1 MILAEAGASA
11 LHRLLTPVGDH
22 AAVVTL
28 VKAGA
33 STLRL
38 DQMPLPADRVV
49 VILVEAGASAL
60 PGGAT
65 IPGASQTVL

>member
-1 MILAEAGASA
+1 M
-11 LHRLLTPVGDH
+11 
-22 AAVVTL
+22 TL